1 MITSNK
7 NIMLQFFV
15 KNRLWAFLDA
25 KSSRTVSRL
34 MSSKISFSMLHIDKP
49 FHLSYNIVDFKQF
62 LNSSNMEKLLSVEH
76 LTNAS

>member
-7 NIMLQFFV
+7 KYNASVFLKNHLQAFF
-15 KNRLWAFLDA
+15 DE
-25 KSSRTVSRL
+25 KSFRTVSRL